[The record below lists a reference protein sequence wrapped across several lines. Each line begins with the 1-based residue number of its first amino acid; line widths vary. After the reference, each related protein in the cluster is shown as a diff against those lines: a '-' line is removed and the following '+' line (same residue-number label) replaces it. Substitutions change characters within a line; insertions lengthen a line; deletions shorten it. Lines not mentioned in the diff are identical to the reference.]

1 MAVVQAGS
9 CSLFGVQDV
18 ADHHKPFRFAVV
30 CDEETQWRL
39 KRNCALTPQ
48 QAGWFFLLLCVLSL
62 SVGLFFWQMG
72 ATLVL
77 PFAALELVAV
87 AIAFLLYARHA
98 LDGECIRL
106 GRDCVVVEREMAGRL
121 ERTEFARDRVRVS
134 SQAGQGSLIEV
145 CVGERCVT
153 VGRFLRADLRP
164 ALAKEIRQALLA
176 AQCGGQGSENLV

>member
-1 MAVVQAGS
+1 MAVVQLGAR
-9 CSLFGVQDV
+9 SLFGVQDV
-18 ADHHKPFRFAVV
+18 ADLHEPFRLAAV
-30 CDEETQWRL
+30 CDGEMQWRL
-39 KRNCALTPQ
+39 KRNCALTPR
-48 QAGWFFLLLCVLSL
+48 QAGWFFLLLCALSL
-62 SVGLFFWQMG
+62 AVGLFFWLMG

-106 GRDCVVVEREMAGRL
+106 GRDCMVVEREMAGRL

-145 CVGERCVT
+145 CAGDRCVT

-164 ALAKEIRQALLA
+164 ALAKEIRHALLA
-176 AQCGGQGSENLV
+176 VQCGGQGSKNLV